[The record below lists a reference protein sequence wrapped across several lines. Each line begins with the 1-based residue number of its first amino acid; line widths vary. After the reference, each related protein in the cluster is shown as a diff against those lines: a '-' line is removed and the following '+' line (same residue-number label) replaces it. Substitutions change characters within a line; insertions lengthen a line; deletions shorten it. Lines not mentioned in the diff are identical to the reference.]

1 MRNEISLY
9 TPPTVR
15 AEHGRSPLFVSRRE
29 CAVLLFPTSSVKGAV
44 AAMHRWI
51 EGDEQLR
58 KALDKMGYR
67 PRTKWLSRRVVEVLR
82 RFI

>member
-1 MRNEISLY
+1 
-9 TPPTVR
+9 
-15 AEHGRSPLFVSRRE
+15 
-29 CAVLLFPTSSVKGAV
+29 V

-51 EGDEQLR
+51 AGDEQLR
-58 KALDKMGYR
+58 KALDKIGYR